1 MFQKIWL
8 CLLTGFLFTLPSK
21 NGKQVYRKD
30 LRQVETAAITIA
42 AASDLRYAMDSLVK
56 VFHKEHP
63 EIRVNLIYGSSGKF
77 YSQIVNGAP
86 FDLLFSADMDYP
98 QKLQQQ
104 SLTASAIHLY
114 AIGRI
119 VLWSKKIDVS
129 TKGMNA
135 LKEASVN
142 KIAIANPVH
151 APYGKRA
158 EESLKY
164 YMLYDQ
170 VKSKLVLGENISQTA
185 QYATSGAADLGII
198 ALSLALN
205 PQIRSQGKYY
215 LIPEK
220 SHQKLEQAY
229 VVLKRAGKNPAASLF
244 SRFISSSS
252 AKLILTKYGFTLPK

>member
-1 MFQKIWL
+1 MFLKIWL
-8 CLLTGFLFTLPSK
+8 CLLTGFLFTLPPK
-21 NGKQVYRKD
+21 DTKQVKRKD
-30 LRQVETAAITIA
+30 LKQDESKAITIA

-63 EIRVNLIYGSSGKF
+63 EIKVNLIYGSSGKF

-86 FDLLFSADMDYP
+86 FDLLFSADIAYP

-104 SLTASAIHLY
+104 SLTASAIQLY

-119 VLWSKKIDVS
+119 VLWSKKINVS
-129 TKGMNA
+129 QKGMNA
-135 LKEASVN
+135 LKEVSIN
-142 KIAIANPVH
+142 KVAIANPVH

-164 YMLYDQ
+164 YKLYDQ
-170 VKSKLVLGENISQTA
+170 LKSKLVLGENISQTA
-185 QYATSGAADLGII
+185 QYATSGAADVGII

-215 LIPEK
+215 LIPEN
-220 SHQKLEQAY
+220 SHQKLEQAF
-229 VVLKRAGKNPAASLF
+229 VVLKRAEKNKSASVF
-244 SRFISSSS
+244 SSFVSS
-252 AKLILTKYGFTLPK
+252 ASAKGVLTKYGFTLPK